1 MSPKKLEPK
10 SRYAQ
15 YDLDGDGVVSDEE
28 LQRNQEL
35 VEIELREEKADSQRR
50 MAWISLSSMVVYALL
65 PLMTFVPESRLST
78 LASLSDM
85 LFLSQ
90 ASIVGLYFGATA
102 YMSRGR

>member
-15 YDLDGDGVVSDEE
+15 YDLDGDGTVSDEE
-28 LQRNQEL
+28 LARNQEL
-35 VEIELREEKADSQRR
+35 VEIELREQKADSQRR
-50 MAWISLSSMVVYALL
+50 MAWVSLSRMVVYAVLPLL
-65 PLMTFVPESRLST
+65 PVIPESRLST

-102 YMSRGR
+102 YMAKSR

>member
-1 MSPKKLEPK
+1 MNAKRLEPK

-15 YDLDGDGVVSDEE
+15 YDLDGDGVVTDEE
-28 LQRNQEL
+28 LTRNQEL

-50 MAWISLSSMVVYALL
+50 MAWVSLGSMVVYALL
-65 PLMTFVPESRLST
+65 PLMPFIPESRLST

-102 YMSRGR
+102 YMAKR

>member
-15 YDLDGDGVVSDEE
+15 YDLDGDGTVSDEE
-28 LQRNQEL
+28 LARNQEL
-35 VEIELREEKADSQRR
+35 VEIELREEKADSQLR
-50 MAWISLSSMVVYALL
+50 MAWVSLSSMVVFALL
-65 PLMTFVPESRLST
+65 PLLPFIPESRLST

-102 YMSRGR
+102 YMARGR

>member
-15 YDLDGDGVVSDEE
+15 YDLDGDGTVSDEE
-28 LQRNQEL
+28 LARNQEL

-50 MAWISLSSMVVYALL
+50 MAWVSLSSMVVFDLL
-65 PLMTFVPESRLST
+65 PLMPFVTESRLST
-78 LASLSDM
+78 LASLSHM

-102 YMSRGR
+102 YMSKSR

>member
-15 YDLDGDGVVSDEE
+15 YDLDGDGTVSDEE
-28 LQRNQEL
+28 LARNQEL
-35 VEIELREEKADSQRR
+35 LAIQLREQKADSQQR
-50 MAWISLSSMVVYALL
+50 MAWVSLSSMVVFALL
-65 PLMTFVPESRLST
+65 PLMPFVPESRLST

-90 ASIVGLYFGATA
+90 ASIIGLYFGATA
-102 YMSRGR
+102 YMSRKP

>member
-1 MSPKKLEPK
+1 MSPNKLEPK
-10 SRYAQ
+10 SRY
-15 YDLDGDGVVSDEE
+15 DLDGDGTVSDEE
-28 LQRNQEL
+28 LATNQGL
-35 VEIELREEKADSQRR
+35 MQIQLHEEKADSQRR
-50 MAWISLSSMVVYALL
+50 MAWVSLVSMVVFALL
-65 PLMTFVPESRLST
+65 PLMPFVPESRLST